1 MQFFRDVWY
10 VLILVILFSSCGYHL
25 VGYGS
30 ALPSHIR
37 TIAIPVFQNSSPEP
51 NIHRDA
57 TDAIRQIFITDGRLK
72 VVGTNKADLLI
83 RGTLTDYQLR
93 AVSFSGKDVAEEYI
107 VRLGVKVEAYDRVKK
122 KIILDQKFTTQWD
135 YRVASSGV
143 IDSESARFV
152 ALEEAYDEL
161 GGQLVS
167 IIIEQF

>member
-1 MQFFRDVWY
+1 MKFFRDV
-10 VLILVILFSSCGYHL
+10 LCFLVFVVLFSSCGYHL

-37 TIAIPVFQNSSPEP
+37 TIAIPVFKNTSPEP

-72 VVGTNKADLLI
+72 VVSANRADLLI

-93 AVSFSGKDVAEEYI
+93 AVSFSGRDVAEEYI
-107 VRLGVKVEAYDRVKK
+107 VRLGVQIEAYDRVKK
-122 KIILDQKFTTQWD
+122 KILLAKKFTTQWD
-135 YRVASSGV
+135 YRATSGL
-143 IDSESARFV
+143 INSESARFT
-152 ALEEAYDEL
+152 ALKEAYDDL
-161 GGQLVS
+161 GGRLVS

>member
-1 MQFFRDVWY
+1 MKFLRRVLY
-10 VLILVILFSSCGYHL
+10 VLIFPLLFSSCGYHL

-30 ALPSHIR
+30 VLPSHIR
-37 TIAIPVFQNSSPEP
+37 TIAIPVFKNTSPEP

-72 VVGTNKADLLI
+72 VVSANRAELLI

-93 AVSFSGKDVAEEYI
+93 AVSFSGRDVAEEYI
-107 VRLGVKVEAYDRVKK
+107 VRLGVRVEAYDRVKK
-122 KIILDQKFTTQWD
+122 KILLDQKFTTQWD
-135 YRVASSGV
+135 YRATSSL

-152 ALEEAYDEL
+152 ALKEAYDDL
-161 GGQLVS
+161 GGQLIG